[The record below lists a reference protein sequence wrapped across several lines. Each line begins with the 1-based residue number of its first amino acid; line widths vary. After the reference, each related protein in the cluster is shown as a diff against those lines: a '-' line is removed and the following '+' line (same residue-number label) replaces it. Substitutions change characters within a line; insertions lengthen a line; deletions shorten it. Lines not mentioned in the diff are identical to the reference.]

1 MTTSWMSR
9 IYGMARALVGCAI
22 VSSCTYTGSVEPLA
36 VDEWSSGPKI
46 DAVVA
51 YRSGIRPWHID
62 AGAFNYKVHID
73 EAVDQAVLGMLRRRF
88 REVRDREAEGVQ
100 IFFESRSLASRVSEM
115 GWNGFGVSL
124 ELQLRAVSVSSGDI
138 VEEFSSRS
146 YVSHHPPEYAPLFAV
161 LTGASMFTLMPIMF
175 PMIAHVSGSKL
186 VEGLRYDIQSMVKE
200 IDADVRGRRSRLV
213 ALATTG
219 RGLAPVQPGEMQAAV
234 PSRYDAMLDCVAVV
248 RSRKSLGSGF
258 FINGRGAILTNFHV
272 VDGDVAPS
280 IRLRN
285 GATLVGRVVA
295 TNEDLDL
302 AVIETGLKKNAW
314 LPLATADEI
323 EVGAD
328 VVAIGAPKGLD
339 WSITKGI
346 ISATSRGD
354 GGVYLQTDAAI
365 NVGNSGGPLVNTQT
379 GKVLGINTWVLS
391 RSGEIGAEGLGF
403 AVSAAVIRKSCAEF
417 LDG

>member
-9 IYGMARALVGCAI
+9 IYVMARALVGCAI
-22 VSSCTYTGSVEPLA
+22 LSSCTYTGSVKPLA
-36 VDEWSSGPKI
+36 FDERSSGSKI

-51 YRSGIRPWHID
+51 YRSDIQPWHID
-62 AGAFNYKVHID
+62 GGAFSYDVHID
-73 EAVDQAVLGMLRRRF
+73 EAVDQAILGMLRRRF

-100 IFFESRSLASRVSEM
+100 IRFESSCRPSRASIQ
-115 GWNGFGVSL
+115 GWNGFAVSL

-138 VEEFSSRS
+138 VEEFSSTAH
-146 YVSHHPPEYAPLFAV
+146 VSHYPPASAHAFAI
-161 LTGASMFTLMPIMF
+161 LNALSLCALMPIMF
-175 PMIAHVSGSKL
+175 PAIANVSGSKL

-213 ALATTG
+213 ALAATG
-219 RGLAPVQPGEMQAAV
+219 RGLVPLKPGEIQAVV

-391 RSGEIGAEGLGF
+391 RSGETGAEGLGF
-403 AVSAAVIRKSCAEF
+403 AVSAAVIRKSCADF